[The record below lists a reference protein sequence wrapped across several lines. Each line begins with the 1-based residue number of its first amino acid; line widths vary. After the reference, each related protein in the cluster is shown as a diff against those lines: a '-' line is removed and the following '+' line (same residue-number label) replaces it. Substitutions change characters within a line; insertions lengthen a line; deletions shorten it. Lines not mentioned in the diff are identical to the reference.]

1 MIKNIFWVEANLR
14 DRAVMKLVSKLSRK
28 KKGIEIDNGG
38 CGCGDSAKGQ
48 IDAAA
53 KQA

>member
-1 MIKNIFWVEANLR
+1 MIENISWIEANLR
-14 DRAVMKLVSKLSRK
+14 DTTTVKLVSKLSRK
-28 KKGIEIDNGG
+28 KKGIETGICG

-48 IDAAA
+48 IDAGA